1 MKVQQPLY
9 IEVTMNAVMTFKS
22 EDDAMN
28 AADRFFSDLIEDFNL
43 QGFSVDSAEAYGP
56 VLEVFDHPM
65 LGSVQTRFVRVD
77 AAISVLATFSTKW
90 SHFKVAEEL
99 VMTMF
104 RKGVVS
110 TFEIVKTAPEDKA
123 TIIEL

>member
-1 MKVQQPLY
+1 MKVQQPIY
-9 IEVTMNAVMTFKS
+9 IEVTMNAVMTFQGA
-22 EDDAMN
+22 DDAYA

-43 QGFSVDSAEAYGP
+43 QGYSVESAESYGP
-56 VLEVFDHPM
+56 VLDVFNHGM
-65 LGSVQTRFVRVD
+65 LGAVQTRFVRVD
-77 AAISVLATFSTKW
+77 AAISVLATFDAKW

-104 RKGVVS
+104 RKGTVS

-123 TIIEL
+123 TIIEA